1 MRADRVT
8 ATGSVAFQGGGVNS
22 TNTLTMTNSVVSD
35 NKGTDHGGGIHL
47 YGNSTISDSQVTN
60 NDAWIL
66 AGGINSAGPLTL
78 TRTTVSRQQRKRG
91 RRRDRLRRRRR
102 PADPRRQRRHRQHRI
117 LRRRNLQLWEHG
129 LDHERQ
135 HRQRQRR
142 LGGLRWHQRPG
153 AIVISDSTL
162 ANNQASDEGGA
173 ICARASLVINTS
185 SITGNDA
192 LFGGGID
199 ASGST
204 SIYRSTLSGNTAA
217 ADGGGIR
224 ASGTVSIVEST
235 LSGNTGFFGGAIKS
249 YGTLTINRSTISGS
263 NAAFGGGVPIPFNPA
278 EATIV
283 NSTLWNNTGSL
294 GGGILTYGTQRV
306 LSSTI
311 AYNTGGLSASGG
323 GIHAVNTGSAE
334 IRNSILA
341 LNAAVYPNA
350 PGTVTSGGHTP
361 SARRP
366 AVPVGWVATSP
377 AWRARGSRPVRRATA
392 ARRSRCFSAA
402 PP

>member
-1 MRADRVT
+1 MIAYV
-8 ATGSVAFQGGGVNS
+8 GGG
-22 TNTLTMTNSVVSD
+22 
-35 NKGTDHGGGIHL
+35 
-47 YGNSTISDSQVTN
+47 
-60 NDAWIL
+60 A
-66 AGGINSAGPLTL
+66 PLTL
-78 TRTTVSRQQRKRG
+78 DDSDVTGNIAFSAAGIYSCGSTVSITNG
-91 RRRDRLRRRRR
+91 STVSGND
-102 PADPRRQRRHRQHRI
+102 ASEDC
-117 LRRRNLQLWEHG
+117 
-129 LDHERQ
+129 
-135 HRQRQRR
+135 
-142 LGGLRWHQRPG
+142 GGISASG

-204 SIYRSTLSGNTAA
+204 SSYRSTLSGNTAA

-341 LNAAVYPNA
+341 LNAAVYPNVA
-350 PGTVTSGGHTP
+350 GTVTSGGHN
-361 SARRP
+361 
-366 AVPVGWVATSP
+366 AVGSTTGSSGWVGSDLTGVATP
-377 AWRARGSRPVRRATA
+377 GSRAGPASNGG
-392 ARRSRCFSAA
+392 RRSRCFSA
-402 PP
+402 PPP